1 MKYYIC
7 HKLNNYKSETYDE
20 DEDKYKVRNGDA
32 TEDKR
37 TAISSEKV
45 VKVLAPLIVL
55 IDVFNKFYM

>member
-1 MKYYIC
+1 LKYYIC

-37 TAISSEKV
+37 TAISSEKSSQGISTV
-45 VKVLAPLIVL
+45 DSV
-55 IDVFNKFYM
+55 N